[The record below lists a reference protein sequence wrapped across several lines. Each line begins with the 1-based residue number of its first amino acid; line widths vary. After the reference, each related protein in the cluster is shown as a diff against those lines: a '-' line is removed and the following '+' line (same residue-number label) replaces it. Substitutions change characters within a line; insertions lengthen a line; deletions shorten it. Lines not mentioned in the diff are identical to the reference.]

1 MAEENLY
8 YVTLKVRREVY
19 ERLIQIQSL
28 LQFRDKKRYSMSKV
42 IEWMLNQL
50 PELRIPIEEPAYIAE
65 EEVEEGEEKS

>member
-1 MAEENLY
+1 MAEKDLY

-28 LQFRDKKRYSMSKV
+28 LQFRDKRRYGMSKV

-50 PELRIPIEEPAYIAE
+50 PELKIPIEEPAYIAE
-65 EEVEEGEEKS
+65 EEVEEEGKG